1 MHGFKCWATK
11 KIDKIKLHVAEM
23 RMLRWMCVV
32 TRMDKIRNEHI
43 RGSMKIAPRWQR
55 NWDVID

>member
-11 KIDKIKLHVAEM
+11 KIDKIKLHVAEI

-43 RGSMKIAPRWQR
+43 RGSMKIAPR
-55 NWDVID
+55 